1 MSITV
6 THLFN
11 GRRGTTLADGTASG
25 IFKTAVTGNI
35 ALGPLGLDGDYH
47 ADRSVHGG
55 VDKALHHF
63 PAEHYARLAARFPAA
78 AALLEV
84 GSIGENLSSRG
95 LDEHN
100 ACLGDV
106 YALGDARLQLTQP
119 RRPCWKIDQRYDVRG
134 LAAYIAR
141 EGLTGWYYRV
151 LSPATIRAGMTL
163 ELVERDPASPSVAEF
178 HATLAAGRPPLARLA
193 RYAALDALPAAL
205 RERIGKRLAWLRRHP
220 PS

>member
-11 GRRGTTLADGTASG
+11 GRRGTALADGTPSG
-25 IFKTAVTGNI
+25 IFKSAVTASI
-35 ALGPLGLDGDYH
+35 ALGPLGLDGDHH

-55 VDKALHHF
+55 IDKALHHF

-84 GSIGENLSSRG
+84 GSIGENLSSHG

-100 ACLGDV
+100 VCLGDV

-134 LAAYIAR
+134 LAAYIAH

-151 LSPATIRAGMTL
+151 LTPAAIHAGMTL
-163 ELVERDPASPSVAEF
+163 ELVERDPAAPSVAEF
-178 HATLAAGRPPLARLA
+178 HATLNARRPPLALLA
-193 RYAALDALPAAL
+193 RYAAFEALPDAL
-205 RERIGKRLAWLRRHP
+205 RERIDKRLAWLRRHP
-220 PS
+220 PG